1 MREDGRQLLCG
12 AGALFYRKLRG
23 RCLKGRNSSRIRF
36 RNPRF
41 PFMSQ
46 ALPLSLGLSWFRE
59 SCRAVR
65 LQPLSYPAI
74 VIFSLLVS
82 GMLTGIP
89 FIGTLL
95 ASLWMPY
102 ASVLT
107 GFAARDTLAG
117 RVPVYT
123 TLIAIFRDKTS
134 RYPLLMLGLISSV
147 WMEVDM
153 LIFSTLGAEELD
165 KWKITTEGIDLASIT
180 SNFPYTA
187 FAVMFLLYLPLLM
200 MTLLFLLRR
209 PARDRS
215 RTRLGASGRRHRFSD
230 LHGARSHL
238 RPSRRPAAL
247 CLPRAHHRSLLHL
260 HRPGRHLGDVPRH
273 LLRVAPRRLDA
284 RRPRNEGRRF
294 NDAPLLTD
302 AGR

>member
-1 MREDGRQLLCG
+1 
-12 AGALFYRKLRG
+12 
-23 RCLKGRNSSRIRF
+23 
-36 RNPRF
+36 
-41 PFMSQ
+41 MSQ

-65 LQPLSYPAI
+65 MQPLSYPAI

-134 RYPLLMLGLISSV
+134 RYPLLILGLISSV

-153 LIFSTLGAEELD
+153 LIFSTLGADALD
-165 KWKITTEGIDLASIT
+165 NWKITAEGIDLASIT

-187 FAVMFLLYLPLLM
+187 FAVMFILYLPLLM
-200 MTLLFLLRR
+200 MTLFSPLLIVQNRQKVGKSLFYSFFGVLRAIGPVLVWVLIAGAAAFALFMGLEVVFGLLGV
-209 PARDRS
+209 PQLFAFLAPLVAALFTSIGQAGIWVMFRDIFAGS
-215 RTRLGASGRRHRFSD
+215 LPDGSMPEDLESKDDGSMTRL
-230 LHGARSHL
+230 
-238 RPSRRPAAL
+238 P
-247 CLPRAHHRSLLHL
+247 
-260 HRPGRHLGDVPRH
+260 
-273 LLRVAPRRLDA
+273 
-284 RRPRNEGRRF
+284 
-294 NDAPLLTD
+294 
-302 AGR
+302 